1 MKAQEVGPRT
11 LNISSPKNDL
21 HAKRISLVI
30 QEDRLKIGEEGMG
43 DQLDSPNEFKDK
55 AQMSAVLLLYMI
67 VAPLLGV
74 F

>member
-1 MKAQEVGPRT
+1 
-11 LNISSPKNDL
+11 
-21 HAKRISLVI
+21 
-30 QEDRLKIGEEGMG
+30 MG

-55 AQMSAVLLLYMI
+55 AQMSTVLLVYMM